1 MSRWI
6 RSGKTIMGN
15 GEQTIRYE
23 SYLTPCMVESRRRAV
38 KHANGIGD
46 WFHTTY
52 VVIYPDGAEKECWS
66 LKAAQRAAESVVAR

>member
-1 MSRWI
+1 MTKWI
-6 RSGKTIMGN
+6 RSSKTIMGN

-23 SYLTPCMVESRRRAV
+23 SYLTPCLVESRKRAV
-38 KHANGIGD
+38 EHADGRGC
-46 WFHTTY
+46 WFRTTY